1 MGIHVRSTE
10 LSFIITHRIRRILG
24 NSELKAEIVAAPTTK
39 PTRLN
44 ITQYSFNPQ
53 SKVAIIRGL
62 TRGVVYNVR
71 FFMMTGATFS
81 GRKYFINTL
90 IKTGR
95 SELKLHYAIFFEYNK
110 TYNFSFLRFSV

>member
-1 MGIHVRSTE
+1 MTFPSVSIEEARTLGIHVRATELTE

-39 PTRLN
+39 STRLN

-53 SKVAIIRGL
+53 SNVAIIRGL

-71 FFMMTGATFS
+71 FFMITGATFS
-81 GRKYFINTL
+81 GRKYFVNTL
-90 IKTGR
+90 IKQVG
-95 SELKLHYAIFFEYNK
+95 LNYNGILQFF
-110 TYNFSFLRFSV
+110 